1 MKILTAAQTREAD
14 AYTIREEGISS
25 TDLMERAAKAFTG
38 WFENKFQPSEEVHV
52 FCGPGNNGG
61 DGLAAARLLHER
73 KYKVQP
79 YIVGDVSKAS
89 DDFNVNLKR
98 LPQELQPIHVEQPS
112 AVPELTDTAC
122 VVDAL
127 FGTGLNRPVTGLYG
141 EVIRKLNSSGATI
154 TSIDIPSGLYS
165 DSQTPEEGAIT
176 RANYTISFELPKLAF
191 LLPQHENF
199 VGEWHVVPIG
209 LSQKFIAE
217 AKSDLYCTKQEDV
230 QQFLKPRK
238 KFSHKG
244 LYGHALLLCGGYGK
258 MGAAVLAARA
268 CLRSGIGLLTVQ
280 VPQAGYPILQTAV
293 PEAMTLTDKNRKH
306 LSELPLEIDK
316 FDVIGIGPGIGTE
329 RVTKTAIGQ
338 LLATTSHPIVL
349 DADAIN
355 IVGASEK
362 LKAQLFKKK
371 LIFTPHPKEF
381 ERLVGKVKN
390 DYDRMQHLREF
401 CQEYGCYVALKGSHT
416 AIGTPEGKVHFNT
429 TGNAGLATGGTGDA
443 LTGVITALVG
453 QKYTLEEACRLGVF
467 VHGLA
472 ADLALQTV
480 GDIAMTASD
489 VIDHLPRAFLHLT
502 QPLP

>member
-38 WFENKFQPSEEVHV
+38 WFENKFQPGAEVHI

-61 DGLAAARLLHER
+61 DGLAVARLLHER

-79 YIVGDVSKAS
+79 YLVGDISKAS

-98 LPQELQPIHVEQPS
+98 LPQALSPIHVEQES
-112 AVPELTDTAC
+112 AIPEFNSDAC
-122 VVDAL
+122 VIDAL
-127 FGTGLNRPVTGLYG
+127 FGTGLNRAVTGLYG
-141 EVIRKLNSSGATI
+141 QVIEKLNSSGATI
-154 TSIDIPSGLYS
+154 TAIDIPSGLYA
-165 DSQTPEEGAIT
+165 DSQTPDEGAVI
-176 RANYTISFELPKLAF
+176 RASYTISFELPKLAF
-191 LLPQHENF
+191 LLPQHEPY

-209 LSQKFIAE
+209 LSQQFIAE
-217 AKSDLYCTKQEDV
+217 VKSDLYCTQQEDV
-230 QQFLKPRK
+230 QQLLKPRR

-244 LYGHALLLCGGYGK
+244 TYGHALLLCGGYGK
-258 MGAAVLAARA
+258 IGAAVLAARA

-306 LSELPLEIDK
+306 LSELPQEMEK
-316 FDVIGIGPGIGTE
+316 YSVIGIGPGIGTE
-329 RVTKTAIGQ
+329 RVTKTTIGQ
-338 LLATTSHPIVL
+338 LLATASFPIVI

-355 IVGASEK
+355 LIASSEK
-362 LKAQLFKKK
+362 LKGQLYKRK

-390 DYDRMQHLREF
+390 DYDRLQHLREF
-401 CQEYGCYVALKGSHT
+401 CLEYGCYVILKGSHT
-416 AIGTPEGKVHFNT
+416 AVGTPEGKVYFNT
-429 TGNAGLATGGTGDA
+429 TGNPGLATGGTGDV
-443 LTGVITALVG
+443 LTGIITALVG
-453 QKYTLEEACRLGVF
+453 QQYTLEEACRIGVF

-472 ADLALQTV
+472 ADLALQTI
-480 GDIAMTASD
+480 GEISMTASD
-489 VIDHLPRAFLHLT
+489 VIDSLPSAFLHLT